1 MNELKEKI
9 ARAINTANGLDTG
22 LSHEEMRDLEHDYGA
37 SWPDWLPEA
46 EAALR
51 AIEEAGYVVAPRKPT
66 IEIWG
71 GICGVM
77 LVGVFA
83 VLARCLEWAL
93 S

>member
-9 ARAINTANGLDTG
+9 ARAICEADTSG
-22 LSHEEMRDLEHDYGA
+22 PTCVMAEH
-37 SWPDWLPEA
+37 PERPPCTNENCNRFA
-46 EAALR
+46 MVEAALR

-71 GICGVM
+71 VICGVM

>member
-22 LSHEEMRDLEHDYGA
+22 LSHEEMRDLEHDYGD

-51 AIEEAGYVVAPRKPT
+51 AIEEAGYVVVKREHAPTAAASTYSMIVR
-66 IEIWG
+66 
-71 GICGVM
+71 GV
-77 LVGVFA
+77 VGES
-83 VLARCLEWAL
+83 RNHD
-93 S
+93 